1 MTDLDPTGLAGNI
14 TAASSPRLPFSFG
27 STKGVLAA
35 VSASML
41 VYALCSAALSWP
53 VAGPSEWGVAVWLAG
68 NFLTFA
74 VLAVGAYLARQ
85 SGRAAELITWVYLVS
100 IPSTVLSTL
109 YFAQVMPV
117 TSMRPFIIGL
127 AIQILPIAG
136 TILWVLAGRGIWRKV
151 SGVPTLVLYLALCFG
166 MNFLFPSDGLFYP
179 VESAEGTAA
188 NNTQP
193 IDVESLYA
201 AQDRLMT
208 AQLGSLKPNTAG
220 TAEIFSIL
228 VAGHAYQSVFVS
240 EIDRVADQMADQ
252 FGAGSRTLRFANSTA
267 DPERYP
273 MASRRN
279 IAAGL
284 ASLGSA
290 MGTEDIAFIFLTSH
304 GTADQFALS
313 FWEPGLADLS
323 STEFAEML
331 DTSGIKNAV
340 IVVSACKSGSFIDE
354 IASPNRLII
363 TAAAA
368 DRNSFGCAD
377 GVDWTEFGRAFFEK
391 ALHETPDFRLAFA
404 KAQDL
409 FAHRDTELQQNPSQP
424 QMVQGKEIEAVLD
437 SFFALRNA
445 ALP

>member
-1 MTDLDPTGLAGNI
+1 MTELELTGPVDKI
-14 TAASSPRLPFSFG
+14 TATLAPRPPFGLG
-27 STKGVLAA
+27 STKSVLAA

-41 VYALCSAALSWP
+41 VYALCSAALTWP
-53 VAGPSEWGVAVWLAG
+53 VQGPSEWGVAVWLAG

-74 VLAVGAYLARQ
+74 VLGFGAYLARK
-85 SGRAAELITWVYLVS
+85 SGRAAALITWVYLVS

-117 TSMRPFIIGL
+117 ASMRPFIIGL

-136 TILWVLAGRGIWRKV
+136 TILWVLAGHGMWRKL
-151 SGVPTLVLYLALCFG
+151 SGVPTLVLYAALTFG
-166 MNFLFPSDGLFYP
+166 MNFIFPSEGLFYP
-179 VESAEGTAA
+179 AESAEEIAA
-188 NNTQP
+188 NDTQR

-201 AQDRLMT
+201 AQDGLMKS
-208 AQLGSLKPNTAG
+208 QLGSLRPNITG
-220 TAEIFSIL
+220 TAEIFSLL

-252 FGAGSRTLRFANSTA
+252 FGAGSRTLRLANSTA

-273 MASRRN
+273 LASRRN

-304 GTADQFALS
+304 GSADQFALS

-331 DTSGIKNAV
+331 DISGIKNAV

-377 GVDWTEFGRAFFEK
+377 GADWTEFGRAFFDT
-391 ALHETPDFRLAFA
+391 ALRETSDFRLAFA

-409 FAHRDTELQQNPSQP
+409 VAQRETELQQKPSLP
-424 QMVQGKEIEAVLD
+424 QMVQGGEVEAVLD
-437 SFFALRNA
+437 SFFAQRNA
-445 ALP
+445 SLP